1 MPEPMHISEALRRG
15 LTTII
20 TQDHEGKRLPTAYI
34 MAQLS
39 PNFFQDMLKDFS
51 NASNSPAEDVLET
64 SRHFREFDGDW
75 DLPPT
80 RCIEVQL
87 ENSPTFYNSIFS
99 TIDESYGEQM
109 FENGELPRADMV
121 CDLWDYKASQKVFGL
136 GAVEQANGLLQD
148 MLKAMNAPTDAVA
161 YLVYGS
167 MYSPK
172 EYNFKT
178 DHTNAYLYYTLPFAE
193 HFKQWMTKPENLT
206 FIKAYL
212 KNQFTARDGFM
223 PFVSNEPDDDWT
235 ECLFAPADKM
245 NSAQVGQW
253 LGLGW
258 FLATDKPKT
267 VAEYCVWLADLSQVL
282 FEECQ
287 ESAENE
293 GAPSQADI
301 DKAVAEWLTTAS
313 DVDKAKWQLAQ
324 AERFTR

>member
-1 MPEPMHISEALRRG
+1 MPQPIHISEALRLG
-15 LTTII
+15 LAKIV
-20 TQDHEGKRLPTAYI
+20 TQDSDGKRLPAAYI
-34 MAQLS
+34 MSQLS
-39 PNFFQDMLKDFS
+39 PNFFQARLEEF
-51 NASNSPAEDVLET
+51 ARRAAPADDARET
-64 SRHFREFDGDW
+64 ATNFREFDGGW
-75 DLPPT
+75 DLPPA
-80 RCIEVQL
+80 RCIEIQL

-99 TIDESYGEQM
+99 TVDESCGELM
-109 FENGELPRADMV
+109 FENGGLPRADMV
-121 CDLWDYKASQKVFGL
+121 CDLWDYNASEKVFCL
-136 GAVEQANGLLQD
+136 GAVEQANTLLKE
-148 MLKAMNAPTDAVA
+148 MLTAMNAPTDAVA

-172 EYNFKT
+172 EYNFHT
-178 DHTNAYLYYTLPFAE
+178 DHTNAYLYYTLPFAQA
-193 HFKQWMTKPENLT
+193 FKKWMATPDNLT

-267 VAEYCVWLADLSQVL
+267 VAEYCQWLGDLSYDLYYTRLEDAQ
-282 FEECQ
+282 
-287 ESAENE
+287 NE

-301 DKAVAEWLTTAS
+301 DKAIAEWLTTAS

-324 AERFTR
+324 AERVSL